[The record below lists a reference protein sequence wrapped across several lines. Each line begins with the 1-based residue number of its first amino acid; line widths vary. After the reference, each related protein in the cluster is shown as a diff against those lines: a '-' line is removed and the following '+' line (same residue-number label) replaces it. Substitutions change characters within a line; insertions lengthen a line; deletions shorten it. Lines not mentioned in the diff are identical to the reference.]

1 MPGPDHSVFV
11 GDLAPDV
18 TDYVLQESFRQYFP
32 SVRSA
37 KVITDPLTGRS
48 KGYGFVR
55 FGIEAE
61 RDRALGEMMGHLIS
75 NRPIRVSIATAKK
88 TPPGG
93 PSSNPASAV
102 APHPSDFD
110 PSNTTLF
117 IGGLSANVTEDDLQ
131 NLFGRFGDIIY
142 VKVPPGKGCGFVQYV
157 HRPVAELAMATMQS
171 QVLGGAAIRISW
183 GRSSAARGGSSASAA
198 AAVGGA
204 GYSPFPAA
212 QSPYT
217 SSAFP
222 GYDSQASYGGYGTAA
237 NAAADPY
244 ASAYASYA
252 AQQQPRQQ
260 TDTSALQQ
268 AFHSSPYGASAG
280 GAGAGASPLLG
291 HASSGFGALGGGSA
305 PFINALAGKHSEVSD
320 PLASPDIEK
329 LNAAFIQRH
338 IGSILGTHM
347 YS

>member
-1 MPGPDHSVFV
+1 MPAAKHDSVC
-11 GDLAPDV
+11 LACQQLALH
-18 TDYVLQESFRQYFP
+18 LQ
-32 SVRSA
+32 
-37 KVITDPLTGRS
+37 VITDPLTGRS

-171 QVLGGAAIRISW
+171 QVGCIRGPPCTLAYSGRWPTMCSLISYW
-183 GRSSAARGGSSASAA
+183 KPARC
-198 AAVGGA
+198 
-204 GYSPFPAA
+204 
-212 QSPYT
+212 
-217 SSAFP
+217 
-222 GYDSQASYGGYGTAA
+222 
-237 NAAADPY
+237 
-244 ASAYASYA
+244 
-252 AQQQPRQQ
+252 
-260 TDTSALQQ
+260 
-268 AFHSSPYGASAG
+268 
-280 GAGAGASPLLG
+280 
-291 HASSGFGALGGGSA
+291 
-305 PFINALAGKHSEVSD
+305 KHCTTCC
-320 PLASPDIEK
+320 
-329 LNAAFIQRH
+329 R
-338 IGSILGTHM
+338 
-347 YS
+347 